1 MIVLE
6 YFQNFTMLENASNL
20 LIKKDDKNFSSS
32 YFEREV
38 KRNESALRFM
48 GLC

>member
-1 MIVLE
+1 MILVA

-20 LIKKDDKNFSSS
+20 FTKKDSEKFSSS
-32 YFEREV
+32 YIEREV

-48 GLC
+48 GHC